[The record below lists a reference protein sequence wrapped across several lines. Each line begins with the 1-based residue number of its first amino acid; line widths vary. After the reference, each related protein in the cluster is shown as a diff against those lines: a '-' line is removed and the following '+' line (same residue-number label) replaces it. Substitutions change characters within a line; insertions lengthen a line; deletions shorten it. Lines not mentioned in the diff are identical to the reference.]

1 MSHLIKNVHIKS
13 YCPNTKKNISWVF
26 RVTSSGRKE
35 RFPLAAYNRL
45 KKERS
50 QELAL
55 ALVEQ
60 DAKISKLKLQ
70 LDEKATELEAL
81 NSKLH
86 KTEEHIRRQKRK
98 VCINYILFRAFPM
111 YNMICDHKCKQNI
124 NL

>member
-1 MSHLIKNVHIKS
+1 M
-13 YCPNTKKNISWVF
+13 SWVF
-26 RVTSSGRKE
+26 RVTSSGRKQ

-55 ALVEQ
+55 ALVE

-70 LDEKATELEAL
+70 LDEMATELEAL

-98 VCINYILFRAFPM
+98 VCINCSAHFL
-111 YNMICDHKCKQNI
+111 CTT
-124 NL
+124 